1 MTTEPTPNT
10 PPEGGPAPA
19 ASTPAWGEPAP
30 ANWGDPGSAPPKK
43 GWSGKKTAIAAGIAV
58 VIAAGGGAAI
68 WAGTSSADNSAQQG
82 PGGFGGP
89 GGGQFPGQGGPG
101 GGFGNGLGG
110 GMAALRE
117 ALHGDFVVSNGSGGY
132 TTERLQTGDVTE
144 LSATSVTLTSKDG
157 YKQTYTLDGSTQ
169 KTGDVKQGD
178 ANVTVV
184 AKVEGQTATATS
196 LGQAQ
201 QGQRQ
206 GTGQR
211 RGGGNYS
218 ARPTT

>member
-1 MTTEPTPNT
+1 MTTEPNT
-10 PPEGGPAPA
+10 PPEGA
-19 ASTPAWGEPAP
+19 ANTPAWGEPAP
-30 ANWGDPGSAPPKK
+30 ANWGDPAQAAPKK

-82 PGGFGGP
+82 PGGFGG
-89 GGGQFPGQGGPG
+89 GQFPRGGQGQGFPG
-101 GGFGNGLGG
+101 GGFGG

-157 YKQTYTLDGSTQ
+157 YKQTYTIGSSTQ

-178 ANVTVV
+178 TNVTVV
-184 AKVEGQTATATS
+184 AKVEGTTATATS
-196 LGQAQ
+196 LGQGFEAG

-206 GTGQR
+206 PGQR
-211 RGGGNYS
+211 RGGEYS
-218 ARPTT
+218 ARPTN

>member
-1 MTTEPTPNT
+1 MTTEPMPNT
-10 PPEGGPAPA
+10 PPEG
-19 ASTPAWGEPAP
+19 
-30 ANWGDPGSAPPKK
+30 ANWGDPVPAAPKK

-68 WAGTSSADNSAQQG
+68 WAGTSNADNTAAQG

-89 GGGQFPGQGGPG
+89 GGGPGNGPG
-101 GGFGNGLGG
+101 GGQFRGQGVPGGGFGG

-157 YKQTYTLDGSTQ
+157 YKQTYTLDPSTQ
-169 KTGDVKQGD
+169 KTGEVKQGD
-178 ANVTVV
+178 TNVTVV
-184 AKVEGQTATATS
+184 AKVDGQTATATS
-196 LGQAQ
+196 LGKGFEP
-201 QGQRQ
+201 GQRQ
-206 GTGQR
+206 PGQR
-211 RGGGNYS
+211 RGGYP
-218 ARPTT
+218 ARPTS

>member
-10 PPEGGPAPA
+10 PPQGGPAPA
-19 ASTPAWGEPAP
+19 SDPAWGQPAP
-30 ANWGDPGSAPPKK
+30 ATWGDPAAAAPKK

-82 PGGFGGP
+82 GPGGFGGP
-89 GGGQFPGQGGPG
+89 GGPGGGQFRGGPG
-101 GGFGNGLGG
+101 GNFGG

-117 ALHGDFVVSNGSGGY
+117 ALHGDFVVADPNGGY
-132 TTERLQTGDVTE
+132 TTERLQTGDVTA

-178 ANVTVV
+178 TNVTVV
-184 AKVEGQTATATS
+184 AKVNGQTATATS
-196 LGQAQ
+196 LGQALQ
-201 QGQRQ
+201 PGTGGQRQ
-206 GTGQR
+206 PGQR
-211 RGGGNYS
+211 RGGDYQP
-218 ARPTT
+218 RPTN

>member
-1 MTTEPTPNT
+1 MTTEPTPTT
-10 PPEGGPAPA
+10 P
-19 ASTPAWGEPAP
+19 EPAP
-30 ANWGDPGSAPPKK
+30 ANWGDPAPAAPKK

-89 GGGQFPGQGGPG
+89 GGGQFNGRGGMPG
-101 GGFGNGLGG
+101 GGFGG
-110 GMAALRE
+110 GMTALRD

-132 TTERLQTGDVTE
+132 TTERLQTGDVTA

-178 ANVTVV
+178 TNVTVV
-184 AKVEGQTATATS
+184 AKVDGQTATATS
-196 LGQAQ
+196 LGQGFEP
-201 QGQRQ
+201 GQRQ
-206 GTGQR
+206 PGQR
-211 RGGGNYS
+211 RNGDGNYS
-218 ARPTT
+218 ARPTN

>member
-1 MTTEPTPNT
+1 MTTEPNT
-10 PPEGGPAPA
+10 PPQSDPAPA
-19 ASTPAWGEPAP
+19 GQPAP
-30 ANWGDPGSAPPKK
+30 ASWGDPAPAGPRK

-89 GGGQFPGQGGPG
+89 GGGQFRGQGGPG
-101 GGFGNGLGG
+101 GNFGGFGG

-117 ALHGDFVVSNGSGGY
+117 ALHGDFVVADQNGGY

-157 YKQTYTLDGSTQ
+157 YKQTYTLDSSTQ
-169 KTGDVKQGD
+169 KTGEVKQGD
-178 ANVTVV
+178 TNITVV
-184 AKVEGQTATATS
+184 AKVAGQTATATS
-196 LGQAQ
+196 LGQAMQ

-206 GTGQR
+206 PGQR
-211 RGGGNYS
+211 RAYS
-218 ARPTT
+218 ARPTN

>member
-1 MTTEPTPNT
+1 MTTPNT

-19 ASTPAWGEPAP
+19 SDPAWGEPAP
-30 ANWGDPGSAPPKK
+30 ANWGDPAAAAPKK

-89 GGGQFPGQGGPG
+89 GGGQFRGQGMPG
-101 GGFGNGLGG
+101 GGFGGGL
-110 GMAALRE
+110 AAMRD
-117 ALHGDFVVSNGSGGY
+117 ALHGDFVVANPNGGY

-157 YKQTYTLDGSTQ
+157 YKQTYTLNASTQ
-169 KTGDVKQGD
+169 KTGDVKTGD
-178 ANVTVV
+178 TNITVV

-196 LGQAQ
+196 LGQGFEA
-201 QGQRQ
+201 GQRQ
-206 GTGQR
+206 PGQR
-211 RGGGNYS
+211 RGNGNYP

>member
-1 MTTEPTPNT
+1 MTTEPNT
-10 PPEGGPAPA
+10 PQSEPAPAGQPAPASWGDPAPA
-19 ASTPAWGEPAP
+19 APR
-30 ANWGDPGSAPPKK
+30 K

-89 GGGQFPGQGGPG
+89 GGGQFRGQGGPG
-101 GGFGNGLGG
+101 GNFGG

-117 ALHGDFVVSNGSGGY
+117 ALHGDFVVADQSGGY

-157 YKQTYTLDGSTQ
+157 YKQTYTLDSSTQ
-169 KTGDVKQGD
+169 KTGDVKTGD
-178 ANVTVV
+178 TNVTVV

-196 LGQAQ
+196 LGQAMQ

-206 GTGQR
+206 PGQR
-211 RGGGNYS
+211 RDYS
-218 ARPTT
+218 ARPTS

>member
-1 MTTEPTPNT
+1 MTTEPNT
-10 PPEGGPAPA
+10 PHSEPAPAGQPAPASWGDPAPA
-19 ASTPAWGEPAP
+19 APR
-30 ANWGDPGSAPPKK
+30 K

-89 GGGQFPGQGGPG
+89 GGGQFRGQGGPG
-101 GGFGNGLGG
+101 GTFGG

-117 ALHGDFVVSNGSGGY
+117 ALHGDFVVADQNGGY

-157 YKQTYTLDGSTQ
+157 YKQTYTLDSSTQ
-169 KTGDVKQGD
+169 KTGDVKTGD
-178 ANVTVV
+178 TNITVV
-184 AKVEGQTATATS
+184 AKVDGQTATATS
-196 LGQAQ
+196 LGQALQ

-206 GTGQR
+206 PGQR
-211 RGGGNYS
+211 RDYS
-218 ARPTT
+218 ARPSN

>member
-10 PPEGGPAPA
+10 PPHGGPAPA
-19 ASTPAWGEPAP
+19 ASDPAWGEPAP
-30 ANWGDPGSAPPKK
+30 ANWGDPATAPPKK

-89 GGGQFPGQGGPG
+89 GGGQFPGQGMPG
-101 GGFGNGLGG
+101 GGFGG
-110 GMAALRE
+110 GMAALLE

-157 YKQTYTLDGSTQ
+157 YKQTYTIDSSTQ
-169 KTGDVKQGD
+169 KTGEVKTGD
-178 ANVTVV
+178 TNVTVV

-196 LGQAQ
+196 LGKGFER
-201 QGQRQ
+201 GQRQ
-206 GTGQR
+206 PGQR
-211 RGGGNYS
+211 RNGGGGYS
-218 ARPTT
+218 ARPTN

>member
-1 MTTEPTPNT
+1 MTTEPNT
-10 PPEGGPAPA
+10 PPPAE
-19 ASTPAWGEPAP
+19 STPAWGEPAP
-30 ANWGDPGSAPPKK
+30 ANWGDPAQSAPKK

-89 GGGQFPGQGGPG
+89 GGGQFPRGGQGQGFPG
-101 GGFGNGLGG
+101 GGNFGG

-157 YKQTYTLDGSTQ
+157 YKQTYTLNGSTQ
-169 KTGDVKQGD
+169 KTGEVKQGD
-178 ANVTVV
+178 TNVTVV
-184 AKVEGQTATATS
+184 AKVEGTTATATS
-196 LGQAQ
+196 LGQGLEAG
-201 QGQRQ
+201 QGQR
-206 GTGQR
+206 GQR
-211 RGGGNYS
+211 RGDYS
-218 ARPTT
+218 ARPTN

>member
-10 PPEGGPAPA
+10 PPQ
-19 ASTPAWGEPAP
+19 GEPAP
-30 ANWGDPGSAPPKK
+30 ASQPAAANWGDPAAAAPKK

-82 PGGFGGP
+82 GPGGFGGP
-89 GGGQFPGQGGPG
+89 GGPG
-101 GGFGNGLGG
+101 GGQFRGQGAGGNFGG
-110 GMAALRE
+110 GIAALRD
-117 ALHGDFVVSNGSGGY
+117 ALHGDFVVANQSGGY
-132 TTERLQTGDVTE
+132 TTERLQTGDVTA

-178 ANVTVV
+178 TNITVV
-184 AKVEGQTATATS
+184 AKVDGQTATATS
-196 LGQAQ
+196 LGQAMLQ
-201 QGQRQ
+201 Q

-211 RGGGNYS
+211 QPGQGRGYS
-218 ARPTT
+218 ARPTN

>member
-10 PPEGGPAPA
+10 PPQ
-19 ASTPAWGEPAP
+19 GEPAP
-30 ANWGDPGSAPPKK
+30 ASQPAAANWGDPAAAGPKK

-89 GGGQFPGQGGPG
+89 GGGQFRGQGVPG
-101 GGFGNGLGG
+101 GSFGG
-110 GMAALRE
+110 GLAALRE
-117 ALHGDFVVSNGSGGY
+117 ALHGDFVVADPNGGGY

-157 YKQTYTLDGSTQ
+157 YKQTYTLDSSTE

-178 ANVTVV
+178 TNITVV
-184 AKVEGQTATATS
+184 AKVDGQTATATS
-196 LGQAQ
+196 LGQAMQQ
-201 QGQRQ
+201 QGQ
-206 GTGQR
+206 GGQR
-211 RGGGNYS
+211 RGGYS
-218 ARPTT
+218 ARPTQ

>member
-1 MTTEPTPNT
+1 MTTEPNT
-10 PPEGGPAPA
+10 PPQSEPAPA
-19 ASTPAWGEPAP
+19 GQPAP
-30 ANWGDPGSAPPKK
+30 ANWGDPAPAAPKK

-68 WAGTSSADNSAQQG
+68 WAGTSSAGNTAQG

-89 GGGQFPGQGGPG
+89 GGGQFRGQGGPG
-101 GGFGNGLGG
+101 GGFGG

-117 ALHGDFVVSNGSGGY
+117 ALHGDFVVANGSGGY

-157 YKQTYTLDGSTQ
+157 YKQTYTLDSSTQ

-178 ANVTVV
+178 ANVRGV

-196 LGQAQ
+196 LGQAL

-206 GTGQR
+206 PGQR
-211 RGGGNYS
+211 RGGNYS
-218 ARPTT
+218 ARPTN

>member
-10 PPEGGPAPA
+10 PPQ
-19 ASTPAWGEPAP
+19 GEPAP
-30 ANWGDPGSAPPKK
+30 ASQPAAANWGDPAAAAPKK

-82 PGGFGGP
+82 GPGGFGGP
-89 GGGQFPGQGGPG
+89 GGTGGPG
-101 GGFGNGLGG
+101 GQFRGQGAGGNFGG
-110 GMAALRE
+110 GMAALRD
-117 ALHGDFVVSNGSGGY
+117 ALHGDFVVAGQNGGY
-132 TTERLQTGDVTE
+132 TTERLQTGDVTA

-178 ANVTVV
+178 TNITVV
-184 AKVEGQTATATS
+184 AKVDGQTATATS
-196 LGQAQ
+196 LGQALQ
-201 QGQRQ
+201 QGAGQRQ
-206 GTGQR
+206 PGQG
-211 RGGGNYS
+211 RGYS
-218 ARPTT
+218 ARPTN

>member
-10 PPEGGPAPA
+10 PPQ
-19 ASTPAWGEPAP
+19 GEPAP
-30 ANWGDPGSAPPKK
+30 ASQPAAANWGDPAAAAPKK

-82 PGGFGGP
+82 GPGGFGGP
-89 GGGQFPGQGGPG
+89 GGTGGPG
-101 GGFGNGLGG
+101 GQFRGQGAGGNFGG
-110 GMAALRE
+110 GVAALRE
-117 ALHGDFVVSNGSGGY
+117 ALHGDFVVANPNGGY

-157 YKQTYTLDGSTQ
+157 YKQTYTLDGTTQ
-169 KTGDVKQGD
+169 KTGDVKTGD
-178 ANVTVV
+178 TNVTVV
-184 AKVEGQTATATS
+184 AKVDGQTATATS
-196 LGQAQ
+196 LGQAMQ
-201 QGQRQ
+201 QGAGQRQ
-206 GTGQR
+206 PGQR
-211 RGGGNYS
+211 RDYS

>member
-1 MTTEPTPNT
+1 MTTEPTPTT
-10 PPEGGPAPA
+10 PPQG
-19 ASTPAWGEPAP
+19 
-30 ANWGDPGSAPPKK
+30 ANWGDPAPAAPKK

-68 WAGTSSADNSAQQG
+68 WAGTSSADNTAQG

-89 GGGQFPGQGGPG
+89 GGGPGGGQFRGQGLPG
-101 GGFGNGLGG
+101 GGFGG

-117 ALHGDFVVSNGSGGY
+117 ALHGDFVVSNGNGGY

-157 YKQTYTLDGSTQ
+157 YKQTYTLDSSTQ

-178 ANVTVV
+178 TNVTVV
-184 AKVEGQTATATS
+184 AKVDGQTATATT
-196 LGQAQ
+196 LGQGFEP
-201 QGQRQ
+201 GQRQ
-206 GTGQR
+206 PGQR
-211 RGGGNYS
+211 RGGYP
-218 ARPTT
+218 ARPTS

>member
-10 PPEGGPAPA
+10 PPQGA
-19 ASTPAWGEPAP
+19 PAP
-30 ANWGDPGSAPPKK
+30 ANWGDPAPAAPKK

-68 WAGTSSADNSAQQG
+68 WAGTSSADNAAQQG
-82 PGGFGGP
+82 PGGFGGR
-89 GGGQFPGQGGPG
+89 GAGQFPGQGGPG
-101 GGFGNGLGG
+101 GGFGNGFGG

-117 ALHGDFVVSNGSGGY
+117 ALHGDFVVSNGNGGY

-178 ANVTVV
+178 QNVTVV
-184 AKVEGQTATATS
+184 AKVDGQTATATS
-196 LGQAQ
+196 LGQAL
-201 QGQRQ
+201 QGQRP
-206 GTGQR
+206 GGGQR
-211 RGGGNYS
+211 RGGDYS

>member
-10 PPEGGPAPA
+10 PPQGA
-19 ASTPAWGEPAP
+19 
-30 ANWGDPGSAPPKK
+30 ANWGDPAPAAATPKK

-89 GGGQFPGQGGPG
+89 GGGGFQGGPG
-101 GGFGNGLGG
+101 GNFGGGFGG

-144 LSATSVTLTSKDG
+144 LSATAVTLTSKDG

-178 ANVTVV
+178 TNVTVV
-184 AKVEGQTATATS
+184 AKVDGTTATATS
-196 LGQAQ
+196 LGKAQ

-211 RGGGNYS
+211 RGGGNYPG
-218 ARPTT
+218 RPSN